1 MCSWNAMDSVYD
13 SKPGPVG
20 GGRSK
25 SPRGTA
31 RLAAVQALYQM
42 DVAQTDAA
50 AVIRQFVRY
59 HFGHDVEGAYY
70 DRADEP
76 FFKDL
81 VLGVVREQLTID
93 PLISRHLAEGW
104 RLSRI
109 DSILRAILR
118 AATYELKDRR
128 DVPFK
133 VIINEYLDVA
143 HAFFGGDEPRV
154 VNGILDSLA
163 RELRAEEMQSS
174 DNVTPA

>member
-1 MCSWNAMDSVYD
+1 MNSSVYN
-13 SKPGPVG
+13 SVPGPSG
-20 GGRSK
+20 GGRSLT
-25 SPRGTA
+25 PRGTA
-31 RLAAVQALYQM
+31 RLAAVQAMYQM
-42 DVAQTDAA
+42 DVAQTDAV

-59 HFGHDVEGAYY
+59 HFGHDIEGAYY

-76 FFKDL
+76 FFEDL
-81 VLGVVREQLTID
+81 VMGVVREQLAID

-118 AATYELKDRR
+118 AAAYELKDRR

-154 VNGILDSLA
+154 VNGVLDSIA
-163 RELRAEEMQSS
+163 REVRASEMQSPG
-174 DNVTPA
+174 NAPAG

>member
-1 MCSWNAMDSVYD
+1 MDSALHD
-13 SKPGPVG
+13 DGSRIDRDGKPMT
-20 GGRSK
+20 
-25 SPRGTA
+25 PRGTA
-31 RLAAVQALYQM
+31 RLAAVQAMYQM
-42 DVAQTDAA
+42 DVGQTDAA
-50 AVIRQFVRY
+50 VVIRQFIRY

-81 VLGVVREQLTID
+81 VLGVVREQLSID

-104 RLSRI
+104 KLSRI

-118 AATYELKDRR
+118 AAVYELKDRN
-128 DVPFK
+128 DVPVK

-154 VNGILDSLA
+154 ANGILDAIA
-163 RELRAEEMQSS
+163 REVRAGEMQ
-174 DNVTPA
+174 NPGHEHTG